1 MPLGV
6 GFRLNGYGPRNGDR
20 GLVEGGGLGRVRL
33 IQRVINFCPIGGG
46 GESHLRTAGDLTRAR
61 SGDRGRG
68 LIRWGYAFFTRIKPF
83 SDTTLP
89 PTIASPMT
97 ARRPS
102 ANL

>member
-6 GFRLNGYGPRNGDR
+6 GFRLNGYGLSNGDR
-20 GLVEGGGLGRVRL
+20 GLVKGGGLSRVRL
-33 IQRVINFCPIGGG
+33 IQRVVNSRPIGGG

-83 SDTTLP
+83 SDATFP
-89 PTIASPMT
+89 PTIAPPMT